1 MRQIFS
7 PDRFETLLVEEIP
20 ALRRYARALCG
31 DDTEADDLVQ
41 ECLLRAVSRRHL
53 WLAHRRLRPWLFTI
67 LHNVFVNTVRRNS
80 RAPVIDR
87 PARPDELG
95 AADDDPDQLCTL
107 ADFLAALQSLS
118 AEQREVLLLVGLEQ
132 MSYKEVA
139 RIAGV
144 PVGTVMSRLSRARS
158 QLARCLDGET
168 RNSRI
173 KRVK

>member
-80 RAPVIDR
+80 RAPVVDP
-87 PARPDELG
+87 PARLDELG
-95 AADDDPDQLCTL
+95 AADDDPAQLCTL
-107 ADFLAALQSLS
+107 SDFLGALQRLS

-132 MSYKEVA
+132 MSYQEVS
-139 RIAGV
+139 RIVGV

-158 QLARCLDGET
+158 QLARRLDGEAK
-168 RNSRI
+168 NSRI